1 MPRGAVLCLVCDFLP
16 AASGI
21 DILAVPGVGDVKGI
35 VFCHPE
41 PVLFA
46 FLTEAALNDEMAP
59 MLREDAGVLG
69 GIISGIKPEEQGV
82 IRQLAAEADGLL
94 QKPGCA
100 LLAVLFPFAK
110 FQVGKVSFAANMGK
124 HGRIAVASFV
134 GPGHALLAGLRIVER
149 GDVHVYRDIS
159 ARQLRRDNAVGS

>member
-1 MPRGAVLCLVCDFLP
+1 MIMLDDFPISEVRIGPPHIDLNVRDKKNLPFFVNGAFNDPVSHADRGMPRGAVLCLVCDFLP

-59 MLREDAGVLG
+59 MLQEDAGVLG
-69 GIISGIKPEEQGV
+69 GIISGIKQEEQGV
-82 IRQLAAEADGLL
+82 IRQLAAE
-94 QKPGCA
+94 
-100 LLAVLFPFAK
+100 
-110 FQVGKVSFAANMGK
+110 
-124 HGRIAVASFV
+124 
-134 GPGHALLAGLRIVER
+134 
-149 GDVHVYRDIS
+149 S
-159 ARQLRRDNAVGS
+159 A